1 MLELEQAREKIL
13 AAISP
18 LPAESISLS
27 EAGGRILAQK
37 IICPTDLPNFDN
49 SAMDGFAI
57 RSTDLISASENTP
70 VSLRLIG
77 KIPAGEIF
85 SGSVAAGTCVRIF
98 TGSPMPRGADAVV
111 MQEDTRPDPANAEN
125 ILFLEK
131 NQPWENIRLRGED
144 VKKNSALLD
153 AGEKLN
159 AMRLSLLAA
168 TGISEVRV
176 TRQPMVALLATGSEL
191 REPGQPLEPGSIFES
206 NRIGISALIREA
218 GAIPKFFPLVPDD
231 LAATIAALEKA
242 FSECDLVITSGGV
255 SVGEFDF
262 VKTAFEQLG
271 GKMEFWKVAIKPG
284 KPFVFGHWREKFL
297 FGLPGNPVSALVT
310 CFLLAT
316 PALFRLQGAKEI
328 SLPSHPGRL
337 SEPLAN
343 RGERRHFVRVIVD
356 TAGNVRSSGVQ
367 ASHILGALAQ
377 ANGLV
382 DVPPQTT
389 FAADATVQVLR
400 WA

>member
-1 MLELEQAREKIL
+1 
-13 AAISP
+13 
-18 LPAESISLS
+18 
-27 EAGGRILAQK
+27 
-37 IICPTDLPNFDN
+37 
-49 SAMDGFAI
+49 MDGFAI

-382 DVPPQTT
+382 DAPPQTT